1 MLPKKEQ
8 SFDHLSMR
16 ARFRRDIGSASVP
29 LEQWQVEK
37 ERQSILQ
44 GHPEH
49 GQALQRLIK
58 DHQLCLHMGQQL
70 RVTPKERNSYKEDSS
85 GTA

>member
-8 SFDHLSMR
+8 SFNHPSTR

-58 DHQLCLHMGQQL
+58 DHQLCLHMAQQL
-70 RVTPKERNSYKEDSS
+70 RLTPKERNSYKEDSS